1 LKGEAEKESK
11 MQGPAIDKL
20 LDKMHSIYKL
30 VILAS
35 RRTIELDDGAQKLVD
50 APAYFKPANIAMK
63 EIMEGKITYKAREEK

>member
-1 LKGEAEKESK
+1 

-35 RRTIELDDGAQKLVD
+35 RRTIELADGAQKLVD
-50 APAYFKPANIAMK
+50 APVDFKPANIALK
-63 EIMEGKITYKAREEK
+63 EIMEDRVVYKAREAK